1 MNKRVVLIALFA
13 LVAASILTSD
23 SMATPVSAKTIT
35 GKLLRADPTHG
46 WIALTVPLTATTIS
60 HDTGFFYFTGLAP
73 VTIGF
78 DPDTGTNMTDLTVGS
93 QQLTVT
99 LSHAGNIRVYSGWGP
114 SILVVGGIYSYFS
127 YVTTVTTT
135 GPGPVTIYYGIPST
149 GHDPTLVNSTTIS
162 GYLALGDYIG
172 LIFAP
177 YILLLGD
184 MFGGLMMLAI
194 MMPLY
199 NRTQSLDYCLI
210 VWVLLSAALT
220 AALPLMT
227 YRLAYVFLILGVA
240 SLLYRMLVPRG

>member
-1 MNKRVVLIALFA
+1 MKVNRALIGLIALFLFLGSSVLSYNVGFVQGTMNTYHTVA
-13 LVAASILTSD
+13 FSDEAQHLVS
-23 SMATPVSAKTIT
+23 
-35 GKLLRADPTHG
+35 
-46 WIALTVPLTATTIS
+46 
-60 HDTGFFYFTGLAP
+60 
-73 VTIGF
+73 
-78 DPDTGTNMTDLTVGS
+78 
-93 QQLTVT
+93 
-99 LSHAGNIRVYSGWGP
+99 
-114 SILVVGGIYSYFS
+114 
-127 YVTTVTTT
+127 VTTT

-149 GHDPTLVNSTTIS
+149 GTGPTLVNSTTIS
-162 GYLALGDYIG
+162 GYLAVGNYIG

-199 NRTQSLDYCLI
+199 NKTQSLDYCLI

-227 YRLAYVFLILGVA
+227 YRLSYVFLILGVA